1 MADERESDPTLTQ
14 DTFWSQG
21 EAAEAALQREL
32 DGGRAESAGETRRPS
47 PDSWSIW
54 DPPFDIS
61 CLVRSL

>member
-1 MADERESDPTLTQ
+1 MAGERESDSTLNQ
-14 DTFWSQG
+14 DTFWSLG
-21 EAAEAALQREL
+21 EPAEAALQREL
-32 DGGRAESAGETRRPS
+32 DGGRSESTGEARRPS

>member
-1 MADERESDPTLTQ
+1 MAGEPESDPTLNQ

-21 EAAEAALQREL
+21 EPAEAALQREL
-32 DGGRAESAGETRRPS
+32 DGGRAESAGEARRPA
-47 PDSWSIW
+47 DGWSIW